1 MISALFIS
9 ISAGIIL
16 TLGVIHLI
24 YTFRGPKLTPR
35 DATLHTAMTQV
46 SPVISRETTMW
57 QAWIGFNAS
66 HSFGAIL
73 FGLVYGYLSLQ
84 NSAVLFTSPFL
95 LVIGLIFLG
104 GLVILA
110 KQYWFRVPFYSTC
123 AALFCYVAGL
133 VALLL

>member
-1 MISALFIS
+1 MITTLLLTV
-9 ISAGIIL
+9 SAGIIL
-16 TLGVIHLI
+16 ALGMAHLI

-57 QAWIGFNAS
+57 RAWIGFNAS

-73 FGLVYGYLSLQ
+73 FGLVYGYLSLH
-84 NSAVLFTSPFL
+84 NSAVLFTSSFL

-110 KQYWFRVPFYSTC
+110 KQYWFRVPFYGICT
-123 AALFCYVAGL
+123 ALFCYVAGL
-133 VALLL
+133 IALLL